1 MLLSK
6 YFCKEKKSE
15 MSLATIDKNQALF
28 SDMAPSFLAAM
39 AYKSTISKHI
49 FGFLMIHQLV
59 IRNSLF

>member
-1 MLLSK
+1 
-6 YFCKEKKSE
+6 

-39 AYKSTISKHI
+39 AYKSTILKHI

-59 IRNSLF
+59 LVHTKNGLV